1 MTDYCPHRG
10 APIKITDKRAGFLIA
25 GGILA
30 FIASYQCLDLGLSCI
45 LLAVFPSGFYNH
57 PQVAMWIVGISGII
71 GSTFGLSGGMS
82 ALRKS
87 KFALTIVSLS
97 VLLIS
102 SLTLTVVRAISAL
115 GGTLVAHTVAET
127 SPIIILSVLSI
138 IFTAISRNEFT

>member
-1 MTDYCPHRG
+1 MVDYCPHCG
-10 APIKITDKRAGFLIA
+10 APIKITAKRTSFLIA
-25 GGILA
+25 SGILA
-30 FIASYQCLDLGLSCI
+30 FIASYQCLDLGLSGI

-71 GSTFGLSGGMS
+71 GSAFGLFGGIS

-102 SLTLTVVRAISAL
+102 SLILTTVRAISAL
-115 GGTLVAHTVAET
+115 EGTLVAHAITET
-127 SPIIILSVLSI
+127 SPTIIMAVLSI
-138 IFTAISRNEFT
+138 ILTAISRNEFT